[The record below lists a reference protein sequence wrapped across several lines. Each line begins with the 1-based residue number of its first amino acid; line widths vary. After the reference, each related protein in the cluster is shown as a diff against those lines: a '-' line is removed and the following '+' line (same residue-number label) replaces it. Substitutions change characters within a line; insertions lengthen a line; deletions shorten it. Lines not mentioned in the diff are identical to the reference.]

1 MQATLFQVYLSAM
14 HFFICAPCLAFL
26 VFYCFHHN
34 YYCLVSARLVL
45 SKCLVVI
52 LTNLSHLYLQLPLLV
67 LHGPY
72 LSQQTPMKI
81 IKMYTALFCPFSV
94 SELIIGNYNFV
105 TCKVLFPYV
114 LSVSVDHQVGFL
126 GEGKTEVC
134 EEHSLGAKEKAP
146 NSTHIWHHLSDSYL
160 HHFMHE
166 FSHHC
171 SRLAPSIL
179 NRTLAYCLIN
189 HTRQFKLT

>member
-134 EEHSLGAKEKAP
+134 EEHSLGAKEKAQTQP
-146 NSTHIWHHLSDSYL
+146 TYGIISQIHTCTTSCMSSLTTAVGLLLPY
-160 HHFMHE
+160 
-166 FSHHC
+166 
-171 SRLAPSIL
+171 SIEL
-179 NRTLAYCLIN
+179 QPTA
-189 HTRQFKLT
+189 